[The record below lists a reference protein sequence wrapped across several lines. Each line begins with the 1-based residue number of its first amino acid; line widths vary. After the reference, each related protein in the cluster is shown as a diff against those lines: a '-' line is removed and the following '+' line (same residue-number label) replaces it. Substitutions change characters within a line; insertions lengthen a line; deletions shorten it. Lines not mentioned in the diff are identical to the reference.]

1 MGIIFPML
9 EYTDYPKSPH
19 LSFLK
24 KKKQEGIKF
33 KMKLFSHY
41 KTSFGQPGPHLK
53 TTGEEKKKG
62 AGRREKNSYAN
73 ILPGNLS
80 LFPN

>member
-19 LSFLK
+19 LPFLK
-24 KKKQEGIKF
+24 KKKQECIKL

-53 TTGEEKKKG
+53 TTVEEKKESRKE
-62 AGRREKNSYAN
+62 RKKQLCQHFQV
-73 ILPGNLS
+73 I
-80 LFPN
+80 